1 MTGKILFDKI
11 AESIKADHPS
21 FSVRFKDESK
31 LMGFLGLMAYPFNDR
46 FNDGYTT
53 TFGTSVYF
61 TSRKDLESNY
71 RNYARVLAHEGVHI
85 YDDEK
90 HGLKFKLGYA
100 MFEALAVPLL
110 ALFAVLGNWVPVAA
124 LVGGLVL
131 SYGVLALTRPGDAEK
146 DLKKWER
153 RKALAKVVFFVMAGL
168 SVVGYVGLSVWLA
181 KWMTLLAVGS
191 FLPLIPMSSPWRA
204 KWEYR
209 GYAMGIA
216 ISYWKYGS
224 TDDRYLERRVP
235 TFTGPDY
242 YFMDKDAKRV
252 LSRLKAIRVSVAN
265 GSILSGADARPYQR
279 TLDVLDELK
288 LVSVRSIS
296 A

>member
-21 FSVRFKDESK
+21 FSVRFKDESR
-31 LMGFLGLMAYPFNDR
+31 LMKFLGLLAYPFNDR

-61 TSRKDLESNY
+61 TSRKDLEANY
-71 RNYARVLAHEGVHI
+71 GNYSRVLAHEGVHI

-90 HGLKFKLGYA
+90 QGLRFKLGYA
-100 MFEALAVPLL
+100 MFEALFIPLL
-110 ALFAVLGNWVPVAA
+110 ALFAVLGSWVPVAA
-124 LVGGLVL
+124 LVGGLVT
-131 SYGVLALTRPGDAEK
+131 SYGVLALMRPSDKEK
-146 DLKKWER
+146 SLEAWER
-153 RKALAKVVFFVMAGL
+153 RKGWAKLVFFAMAGL
-168 SVVGYVGLSVWLA
+168 SVIGYVGLSIYIA
-181 KWMTLLAVGS
+181 KWMTLLAVGA
-191 FLPLIPMSSPWRA
+191 FLPLIPFRSPWRA

-216 ISYWKYGS
+216 ISYWKYGAS
-224 TDDRYLERRVP
+224 SDEYLKRRVP

-242 YFMDKDAKRV
+242 YFMDRNADRV
-252 LSRLKAIRVSVAN
+252 LSELEAIRASVAD
-265 GSILSGADARPYQR
+265 GSILLGDDARPYQR
-279 TLDVLDELK
+279 TFDVFDELN
-288 LVSVRSIS
+288 LVSVRSVS